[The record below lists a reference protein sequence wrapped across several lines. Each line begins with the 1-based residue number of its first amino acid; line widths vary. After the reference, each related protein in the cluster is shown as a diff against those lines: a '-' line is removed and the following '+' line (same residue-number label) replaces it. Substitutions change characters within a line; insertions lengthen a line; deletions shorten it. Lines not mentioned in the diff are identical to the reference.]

1 MAKRSTTISNWSDA
15 FVATQQR
22 LREPLWWFPYPFLIA
37 IGMVLLLTGHLVFAI
52 NPRMG
57 HPASLINFP
66 AQMRPDS
73 AIWFSMTPI
82 DHDIVIT
89 TNDRLIFRWP
99 QNLAPAQATQPFVAY
114 LRRRVA
120 NEIDSAALLKRA
132 PSTPMTVVIAADQRL
147 KYLHLRPILA
157 ALAEAGIT
165 SYAFETLVI
174 ASTQHGHSHDPS
186 LGGHPPE

>member
-15 FVATQQR
+15 YVATQQR
-22 LREPLWWFPYPFLIA
+22 LSEPLWWFPYPILIA
-37 IGMVLLLTGHLVFAI
+37 IGMVLILTGHLVFAI

-99 QNLAPAQATQPFVAY
+99 QDLTPAQTTQPFVAY

-120 NEIDSAALLKRA
+120 IEIDSAALLKRA
-132 PSTPMTVVIAADQRL
+132 PNTPLTVVIAADQRL
-147 KYLHLRPILA
+147 KYLHLRPVIA

-174 ASTQHGHSHDPS
+174 ASTKRASSHGSSSGGHS
-186 LGGHPPE
+186 PE